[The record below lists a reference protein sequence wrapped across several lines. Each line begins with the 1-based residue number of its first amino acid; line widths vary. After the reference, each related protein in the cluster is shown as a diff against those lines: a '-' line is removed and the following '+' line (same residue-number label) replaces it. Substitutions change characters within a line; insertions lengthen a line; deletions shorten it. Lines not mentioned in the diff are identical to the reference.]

1 MRPRLAYGMD
11 ERMMDSL
18 EGSEDARASSQA
30 PEADDSEGVTA
41 KPALSLAGLTFFVV
55 DALAKQILWMEPEG
69 LDFDGKAGL
78 HQAPLASALRLLSQG
93 DQKQILSLIQR
104 AVQKGEAGP
113 IELGG
118 DELGQGLSLTAQRYD
133 VAGGGALVIAAADT
147 QPPAEATGAAV
158 RGVAPLIRHLVESSP
173 RAVLVVDSFGYVR
186 YANDNFFTMFQ
197 IDDPKFCIGRNIAH
211 IPARL
216 GKTLPG
222 VILTGL
228 ARRAPAQATRRF
240 FLANGDAMSLNFSL
254 MPFRVSAGLGGAV
267 FMAERRTGG
276 DLDFFRVFDVVAT
289 NILVVDLKTRMIVA
303 ANQAARKSLAMT
315 QQMMESAPV
324 TETLLHPKT
333 LKALIEQAQSG
344 NPAPI
349 QATVSGFDGV
359 TRSKRLKPALL
370 QQDENFYLVIESK
383 H

>member
-1 MRPRLAYGMD
+1 
-11 ERMMDSL
+11 MMDSF
-18 EGSEDARASSQA
+18 EGSDDARASSQA
-30 PEADDSEGVTA
+30 LEMDETDAGMQ

-55 DALAKQILWMEPEG
+55 DAVAKQILWMEPEG
-69 LDFDGKAGL
+69 LDFEGSAGL
-78 HQAPLASALRLLSQG
+78 HQAPLTSALRLLSQG
-93 DQKQILSLIQR
+93 DQKQILSLIQH
-104 AVQKGEAGP
+104 AVQKGAGGP

-133 VAGGGALVIAAADT
+133 VAGGGALVIAAADA
-147 QPPAEATGAAV
+147 QPPVEATGAAV

-267 FMAERRTGG
+267 FMAERKTGG
-276 DLDFFRVFDVVAT
+276 DLDFFRVFDAVAT
-289 NILVVDLKTRMIVA
+289 NILVVDVKTRMIVA

-324 TETLLHPKT
+324 TENLLHPKT
-333 LKALIEQAQSG
+333 LKALIDQAQSG
-344 NPAPI
+344 NPAPM
-349 QATVSGFDGV
+349 QASVSGFDGV
-359 TRSKRLKPALL
+359 TRSKRLRPVLL
-370 QQDENFYLVIESK
+370 QQEENFYLVIESK